1 MDRLPE
7 FLSPIAARRVAS
19 GTYAEPYTVIPVA
32 KILYAFNQSAT
43 TLGLID
49 ALWIGSLGFRR
60 GHIYVRTR
68 EGVFFVHYRSLTE
81 LMERLG
87 PHHFLALNHSVFVN
101 LHQVT
106 SLDVDGKLKRVGVA
120 VNGETEWLIVNRR
133 HLSGVQQIFGLPR
146 RSWKDRKWSTGTA

>member
-1 MDRLPE
+1 MKRLPE

-106 SLDVDGKLKRVGVA
+106 SLARLYPIRLRNKRY
-120 VNGETEWLIVNRR
+120 L
-133 HLSGVQQIFGLPR
+133 LSAPIPSAGFLP
-146 RSWKDRKWSTGTA
+146 SQCGTPTWQ